1 MGDGDDP
8 VRVRLTVRGVVQGV
22 GFRPFVHRLA
32 TQEGLVGSVVNT
44 GAGVVIEAQGPAPA
58 LGRFGKRLRAEAP
71 PLAAIHDIT
80 SVLLPPAP
88 GEGFVIDASR
98 PVAGATTAVPPD
110 VALCA
115 DCRRE
120 ARDPADRRFG
130 YPFTNCTN
138 CGPRWTIIHA
148 LPYDRPL
155 TSMAAFAM
163 CEACRA
169 EYDDPANRRF
179 HAQPNAC
186 PACGPRA
193 WLCAEDGRDRV
204 DDRPLAAAAEALA
217 EGLIVAV
224 RGLGGFHL
232 AVRAD
237 DEEAVARLRRRK
249 HRVAKPLAVMV
260 ADVAA
265 ARRLAFVS
273 ADEEAVLASPAAP
286 IVLLETRAGAAVAA
300 AVAPGHRR
308 LGVML
313 PPTPLHLLLFD
324 EVVARGLGALVMT
337 SGNVA
342 DEPICIDNDDALGR
356 LRGIADRWL
365 LHDRP
370 IARRADDSVLQVTA
384 HGLLHA
390 RRSRGYAPAPLP
402 VTTPPVGAVLAV
414 GGDLKNTVCLLKDGL
429 AFLSPHVGEL
439 DDLATRGFFAETVEG
454 LCGLLEATPVAI
466 ACDEHPGYAGA
477 QWARRECAQRGLAG
491 VGVQHHHA
499 HLAAVMAEH
508 RLPGPCLGLV
518 LDGTGYGSDGGIWGG
533 ELLVGDFV
541 RCERVGSFEPM
552 PLPGGDA
559 AIRAPWRLAVSYLW
573 RCGLLGDDAPQAARR
588 LAAEWPALARWPVA
602 GVLEMLERD
611 VNCPATS
618 SCGRLFDAV
627 AALAG
632 TCHEA
637 AYEAQAAMEFMA
649 LTDEAAVAAAAPFAG
664 VLEELRR
671 RKSEAGKS
679 DPGGRGL
686 ALPTALVV
694 RGAAALLRAG
704 AGPAAVSAAFHRT
717 LADLLAEAVALV
729 HADRPDL
736 PVVLGGGVFL
746 NAILADAITERLEGR
761 GIRAHLPR
769 AVSPGDGGLALG
781 QAMIAAHRLAAN
793 GPAANAN

>member
-1 MGDGDDP
+1 MDDGDDP

-44 GAGVVIEAQGPAPA
+44 GAGVVIEAQGPPLAI
-58 LGRFGKRLRAEAP
+58 GRFGQRLRAEAP
-71 PLAAIHDIT
+71 PLAAIHDVS

-98 PVAGATTAVPPD
+98 AQAGATTAVPPD

-120 ARDPADRRFG
+120 VRDPADRRFG

-138 CGPRWTIIHA
+138 CGPRWTIINA

-163 CEACRA
+163 CAACRA
-169 EYDDPANRRF
+169 EHDDPANRRF

-193 WLCAEDGRDRV
+193 WLCGEGGDARV

-217 EGLIVAV
+217 AGLVVAV

-237 DEEAVARLRRRK
+237 DEQAVARLRRRK
-249 HRVAKPLAVMV
+249 HRAAKPLAVMV
-260 ADVAA
+260 ADLAA
-265 ARRLAFVS
+265 ARAVAFVTP
-273 ADEEAVLASPAAP
+273 DEEAMLASPAAP
-286 IVLLETRAGAAVAA
+286 IVLLEARGGAPIAPS
-300 AVAPGHRR
+300 VAPGHRR

-324 EVVARGLGALVMT
+324 EVAGRGIGALVMT
-337 SGNVA
+337 SGNAA
-342 DEPICIDNDDALGR
+342 DEPICIGNDEALAR

-370 IARRADDSVLQVTA
+370 ISRRADDSVLQVTSR
-384 HGLLHA
+384 GPLHV
-390 RRSRGYAPAPLP
+390 RRSRGFAPAPL
-402 VTTPPVGAVLAV
+402 VVDAPPGGPVLAV
-414 GGDLKNTVCLLKDGL
+414 GGDLKNTACLLRDGL

-439 DDLATRGFFAETVEG
+439 DDLATRGFFTETVEG
-454 LCGLLEATPVAI
+454 LCGLLDATPVAL
-466 ACDEHPGYAGA
+466 AYDEHPGYAGA
-477 QWARRECAQRGLAG
+477 QWARQDCGRRGIAG
-491 VGVQHHHA
+491 IGVQHHHA

-508 RLPGPCLGLV
+508 RLPGPCLGV
-518 LDGTGYGSDGGIWGG
+518 IMDGTGYGDDGTIWGG
-533 ELLVGDFV
+533 ELLVADFV
-541 RCERVGSFEPM
+541 RCERVGRLEPL

-559 AIRAPWRLAVSYLW
+559 AIRAPWRIAVSYLW
-573 RCGLLGDDAPQAARR
+573 RAGLLGEDPARAAAR
-588 LAAEWPALARWPVA
+588 LAADWPALARRPVD
-602 GVLEMLERD
+602 GVLEMLDRG
-611 VNCPATS
+611 VNCPPTS

-627 AALAG
+627 AALCG

-649 LTDEAAVAAAAPFAG
+649 LTDTAAVEAAAPLPG

-671 RKSEAGKS
+671 RKPSVAMK
-679 DPGGRGL
+679 PGAVL
-686 ALPTALVV
+686 DLPAAEVV
-694 RGAAALLRAG
+694 RGAAALLNAG
-704 AGPAAVSAAFHRT
+704 ADAAGVSAAFHRT

-729 HADRPDL
+729 LADRPGL

-746 NAILADAITERLEGR
+746 NAILADALVEQLARR
-761 GIRAHLPR
+761 GLRAHLPR
-769 AVSPGDGGLALG
+769 ATSPGDGGLALG
-781 QAMIAAHRLAAN
+781 QAMVAAHRLAAN
-793 GPAANAN
+793 ANRTE

>member
-8 VRVRLTVRGVVQGV
+8 VRVRLTVRGIVQGV

-32 TQEGLVGSVVNT
+32 TQEGLAGSVANT
-44 GAGVVIEAQGPAPA
+44 GAGVVIEVQGPAPA

-71 PLAAIHDIT
+71 PLAAIHDIA

-88 GEGFVIDASR
+88 ASGFVIDASR
-98 PVAGATTAVPPD
+98 AQAGATTAVPPD

-120 ARDPADRRFG
+120 VRDPADRRFG
-130 YPFTNCTN
+130 YAFTNCTN
-138 CGPRWTIIHA
+138 CGPRWTIINA

-155 TSMAAFAM
+155 TSMASFTM

-169 EYDDPANRRF
+169 EYEDPADRRF

-186 PACGPRA
+186 PDCGPRA
-193 WLCAEDGRDRV
+193 WFCGEEGGARV
-204 DDRPLAAAAEALA
+204 DDRPLAAAADALA
-217 EGLIVAV
+217 DGLVVAV

-237 DEEAVARLRRRK
+237 DEQAVARLRRRK
-249 HRVAKPLAVMV
+249 HRAAKPLAVMV
-260 ADVAA
+260 ADLAA
-265 ARRLAFVS
+265 ARALADVTP
-273 ADEEAVLASPAAP
+273 DEEAALASPAAP
-286 IVLLETRAGAAVAA
+286 IVLLEARAGAAVAPS
-300 AVAPGHRR
+300 VAPGHRR

-324 EVVARGLGALVMT
+324 EVARRGIGALVMT

-342 DEPICIDNDDALGR
+342 DEPICIGNDEALAR

-370 IARRADDSVLQVTA
+370 IARRADDSVLQVTRR
-384 HGLLHA
+384 GPLHV
-390 RRSRGYAPAPLP
+390 RRSRGFAPAPLP
-402 VTTPPVGAVLAV
+402 VVAPPGGPVLAV
-414 GGDLKNTVCLLKDGL
+414 GGDLKNTACLLRDGL

-439 DDLATRGFFAETVEG
+439 DDLATRAFFSETVDG
-454 LCGLLEATPVAI
+454 LCGLLDATPVAI

-477 QWARRECAQRGLAG
+477 QWARREGERRGIPAL
-491 VGVQHHHA
+491 GVQHHHA
-499 HLAAVMAEH
+499 HLASVMAEH
-508 RLPGPCLGLV
+508 RLSGPCLGV
-518 LDGTGYGSDGGIWGG
+518 IMDGTGYGSDGGIWGG
-533 ELLVGDFV
+533 ELLVGDFLQ
-541 RCERVGSFEPM
+541 CERMGRLEPM

-559 AIRAPWRLAVSYLW
+559 AIRAPWRIAASYLW
-573 RCGLLGDDAPQAARR
+573 RAGLLGDDPAQADAR
-588 LAAEWPALARWPVA
+588 LQADWPALARWPAA
-602 GVLEMLERD
+602 GVLEMLARG
-611 VNCPATS
+611 VNCPVTS

-627 AALAG
+627 AALCGA
-632 TCHEA
+632 CHEA

-649 LTDEAAVAAAAPFAG
+649 LTDTASVAAAAPFAG

-671 RKSEAGKS
+671 RKAAAADGAVLE
-679 DPGGRGL
+679 
-686 ALPTALVV
+686 LPTAAIV

-704 AGPAAVSAAFHRT
+704 ANAATVSAAFHRT
-717 LADLLAEAVALV
+717 LAELLAEAVALV
-729 HADRPDL
+729 CVDRPGL

-746 NAILADAITERLEGR
+746 NAILAEALAARLEQHGL
-761 GIRAHLPR
+761 RAHLPR

-781 QAMIAAHRLAAN
+781 QAMIAAHRLAAHRL
-793 GPAANAN
+793 AATANRTE

>member
-1 MGDGDDP
+1 MGDGDDPGP
-8 VRVRLTVRGVVQGV
+8 VRVRLTVRGIVQGV

-32 TQEGLVGSVVNT
+32 VQEGLTGSVVNT

-58 LGRFGKRLRAEAP
+58 IGRFGKRLRAEAP
-71 PLAAIHDIT
+71 PLAAIHDIA

-98 PVAGATTAVPPD
+98 PQAGATTAVPPD

-120 ARDPADRRFG
+120 VRDPSDRRFG

-138 CGPRWTIIHA
+138 CGPRWTIIDS
-148 LPYDRPL
+148 LPYDRPR

-163 CEACRA
+163 CDTCRA
-169 EYDDPANRRF
+169 EYEDPADRRF

-186 PACGPRA
+186 PDCGPRA
-193 WLCAEDGRDRV
+193 WLCSEDGRDRI
-204 DDRPLAAAAEALA
+204 DDRPLAAAADALTA
-217 EGLIVAV
+217 GLIVAV

-237 DEEAVARLRRRK
+237 DEAAVARLRRRK

-260 ADVAA
+260 ADLAA
-265 ARRLAFVS
+265 ARRLAIVT
-273 ADEEAVLASPAAP
+273 ADEEDMLASPAAP
-286 IVLLETRAGAAVAA
+286 IVLLEQRVGAPVAA
-300 AVAPGHRR
+300 PVAPGHRR

-324 EVVARGLGALVMT
+324 EVTARGLGALVMT

-342 DEPICIDNDDALGR
+342 DEPICIGNDEALAR

-370 IARRADDSVLQVTA
+370 IVRRADDSVLQVTA
-384 HGLLHA
+384 CGPLHV
-390 RRSRGYAPAPLP
+390 RRSRGFAPAPLP
-402 VTTPPVGAVLAV
+402 VAAPPGGPVLAV
-414 GGDLKNTVCLLKDGL
+414 GGDLKNSVCLLKDGL
-429 AFLSPHVGEL
+429 AFLSPHVGDL
-439 DDLATRGFFAETVEG
+439 DDLATRDFFAETVDG
-454 LCGLLEATPVAI
+454 LCGLLDATPAAI
-466 ACDEHPGYAGA
+466 AYDEHPGYAGA
-477 QWARRECAQRGLAG
+477 QWARREGERRGIVG
-491 VGVQHHHA
+491 CGVQHHHA

-533 ELLVGDFV
+533 ELLVGDFAQ
-541 RCERVGSFEPM
+541 CERVGRFEPM

-559 AIRAPWRLAVSYLW
+559 AIRAPWRIAVSYLW
-573 RCGLLGDDAPQAARR
+573 HAGLLGDDPAQAADQ
-588 LAAEWPALARWPVA
+588 LAADWPALARWPVA
-602 GVLEMLERD
+602 GVLEMLARG

-649 LTDEAAVAAAAPFAG
+649 LTDAAAVAAAVPFAG

-671 RKSEAGKS
+671 RKSGQGK
-679 DPGGRGL
+679 PCL
-686 ALPTALVV
+686 ELPTVQIV
-694 RGAAALLRAG
+694 RGAAARLRAG
-704 AGPAAVSAAFHRT
+704 ADAAAVSAAFHRT

-729 HADRPDL
+729 HADHPDL
-736 PVVLGGGVFL
+736 PVALGGGVFL
-746 NAILADAITERLEGR
+746 NAILAETITERLERR

-781 QAMIAAHRLAAN
+781 QAMVAAHRLS
-793 GPAANAN
+793 ANAN

>member
-1 MGDGDDP
+1 MGDGDEP
-8 VRVRLTVRGVVQGV
+8 VRVRLTVRGIVQGV

-44 GAGVVIEAQGPAPA
+44 GAGVVIEAQGPAA
-58 LGRFGKRLRAEAP
+58 AIGRFGKRLRAEAP
-71 PLAAIHDIT
+71 PLAAIHDIA

-88 GEGFVIDASR
+88 DEGFVIDASR
-98 PVAGATTAVPPD
+98 PQAGATTAVPPD

-120 ARDPADRRFG
+120 VRDPADRRFG

-138 CGPRWTIIHA
+138 CGPRWTIIES
-148 LPYDRPL
+148 LPYDRPR
-155 TSMAAFAM
+155 TSMAAFTM

-169 EYDDPANRRF
+169 EYEDPADRRF

-193 WLCAEDGRDRV
+193 WLCGEDGLGRL
-204 DDRPLAAAAEALA
+204 DDRPLAAAADALA
-217 EGLIVAV
+217 KGLIVAV

-237 DEEAVARLRRRK
+237 DDEAVARLRRRK
-249 HRVAKPLAVMV
+249 HRAAKPLAVMV

-265 ARRLAFVS
+265 ARALAEVTPG
-273 ADEEAVLASPAAP
+273 EEAVLTSPAAP
-286 IVLLETRAGAAVAA
+286 IVLLAMHSGAAVAA
-300 AVAPGHRR
+300 SVAPGHRR

-324 EVVARGLGALVMT
+324 EVVARGIGALVMT

-342 DEPICIDNDDALGR
+342 DEPICIGNDDALEH

-384 HGLLHA
+384 HGMLHV

-402 VTTPPVGAVLAV
+402 VAAPAGGAVLAV

-439 DDLATRGFFAETVEG
+439 DDLATRAFFMETVDG

-466 ACDEHPGYAGA
+466 AYDEHPGYTGA
-477 QWARRECAQRGLAG
+477 QWARREAERRGIVG
-491 VGVQHHHA
+491 CGVQHHHA

-508 RLPGPCLGLV
+508 RLPGPCLGLI

-533 ELLVGDFV
+533 ELLVGDFMQ
-541 RCERVGSFEPM
+541 CERVGSLEPM

-559 AIRAPWRLAVSYLW
+559 AIRAPWRIAVSYLW
-573 RCGLLGDDAPQAARR
+573 RSGLLGDDPRR
-588 LAAEWPALARWPVA
+588 AVAQLATDWPALARWPVA
-602 GVLEMLERD
+602 GVLEMLERN

-627 AALAG
+627 AAMAG
-632 TCHEA
+632 IGHET

-649 LTDEAAVAAAAPFAG
+649 LTDEAAVAAAAPFPG
-664 VLEELRR
+664 VLGELRR
-671 RKSEAGKS
+671 RKSGPATPCLE
-679 DPGGRGL
+679 
-686 ALPTALVV
+686 LPTALVV
-694 RGAAALLRAG
+694 RGAADMIQAG
-704 AGPAAVSAAFHRT
+704 AKVAEVSAAFHRA
-717 LADLLAEAVALV
+717 LADLLAEAVVLV

-746 NAILADAITERLEGR
+746 NAILAAAITERLER
-761 GIRAHLPR
+761 CGISAHLPR
-769 AVSPGDGGLALG
+769 VVSPGDGGLSLG
-781 QAMIAAHRLAAN
+781 QAMVAAHRLATKAN
-793 GPAANAN
+793 

>member
-1 MGDGDDP
+1 MDPDADPVP
-8 VRVRLTVRGVVQGV
+8 VRVRLTVRGIVQGV

-32 TQEGLVGSVVNT
+32 TQEGLSGSVVNT
-44 GAGVVIEAQGPAPA
+44 GAGVVIEAQGPPPA
-58 LGRFGKRLRAEAP
+58 IGRFGRRLRAEAP
-71 PLAAIHDIT
+71 PLAAIHDVT
-80 SVLLPPAP
+80 SVLLPPVP

-98 PVAGATTAVPPD
+98 AQAGATTAVPPD

-120 ARDPADRRFG
+120 VRDPADRRSG

-163 CEACRA
+163 CDACRA
-169 EYDDPANRRF
+169 EYGDPANRRF

-193 WLCAEDGRDRV
+193 WLCGEDGCGRI
-204 DDRPLAAAAEALA
+204 DDSPLAAAAEALA
-217 EGLIVAV
+217 EGLVVAV

-237 DEEAVARLRRRK
+237 HEEAVARLRRRK
-249 HRVAKPLAVMV
+249 HRAAKPLAVMV
-260 ADVAA
+260 ADLAA
-265 ARRLAFVS
+265 ARAVAVVTPAE
-273 ADEEAVLASPAAP
+273 ADALTAPAAP
-286 IVLLETRAGAAVAA
+286 IVLLERLAGAAIAPSV
-300 AVAPGHRR
+300 VPGHRR

-324 EVVARGLGALVMT
+324 EIAAHGLGALVMT

-342 DEPICIDNDDALGR
+342 DEPICIGNEEALGR

-370 IARRADDSVLQVTA
+370 IVRRADDSVLQLTPRGA
-384 HGLLHA
+384 LHA
-390 RRSRGYAPAPLP
+390 RRSRGFAPAPLP
-402 VTTPPVGAVLAV
+402 VSAPPGGPVLAV

-429 AFLSPHVGEL
+429 AFPSPHVGDL
-439 DDLATRGFFAETVEG
+439 DDLATRAFFEETVEG
-454 LCGLLEATPVAI
+454 LCGLLDARPVAL
-466 ACDEHPGYAGA
+466 AFDEHPGYAGS
-477 QWARRECAQRGLAG
+477 QWARRECEKRGVVGA
-491 VGVQHHHA
+491 GVQHHHA

-508 RLPGPCLGLV
+508 GLAGPCLGV
-518 LDGTGYGSDGGIWGG
+518 ILDGTGYGGDGTIWGG

-541 RCERVGSFEPM
+541 NCERVGRFEPL

-559 AIRAPWRLAVSYLW
+559 AIRAPWRIAVGYLW
-573 RCGLLGDDAPQAARR
+573 RAGLLGDDPAQAPAR
-588 LAAEWPALARWPVA
+588 LAADWPALARWPVA
-602 GVLEMLERD
+602 GVLEMLERNL
-611 VNCPATS
+611 NCPPTS

-627 AALAG
+627 AALCG

-649 LTDEAAVAAAAPFAG
+649 LTDAAAVAAAAPLPG
-664 VLEELRR
+664 VLEDLRR
-671 RKSEAGKS
+671 RQSAGA
-679 DPGGRGL
+679 GG
-686 ALPTALVV
+686 ALLELPAAAIV
-694 RGAAALLRAG
+694 RGAAAMLQAG
-704 AGPAAVSAAFHRT
+704 GDAAAVSAAFHRT
-717 LADLLAEAVALV
+717 LADLLAEAVGLV
-729 HADRPDL
+729 LADRPGL
-736 PVVLGGGVFL
+736 PVACGGGVFL
-746 NAILADAITERLEGR
+746 NAVLAEALSERLEQR
-761 GIRAHLPR
+761 GLRAHLPR

-781 QAMIAAHRLAAN
+781 QALIAAHRLAAR
-793 GPAANAN
+793 ANAN